1 MSCPH
6 LFPLGRAMLRT
17 SGNLPSSLTSIWLV
31 KTKRN
36 NRRAQKEE
44 INSISYKVMGKREQK
59 DQHLSKSHQN
69 NWPAAQI
76 KPARKRRS
84 SRRCLTVP
92 LSTVSGRLSPPS
104 LNCTPESKTEPVAP
118 AEQKS
123 SSAAIKSAPVDAP
136 KTTKVDFDDDW
147 ENDDLLKD
155 SFVLEMTPNPVS
167 LNVAQKPS
175 TAQPESCSSRM

>member
-1 MSCPH
+1 MPIYYFLRFFLNKKSKACSSWKRCAQISVRIAFLIYFEWMDPCKWHVTNPFVLAYTQKSLSYIVIFIFMSCPH

-84 SRRCLTVP
+84 FRRCLTVP
-92 LSTVSGRLSPPS
+92 LST
-104 LNCTPESKTEPVAP
+104 
-118 AEQKS
+118 
-123 SSAAIKSAPVDAP
+123 
-136 KTTKVDFDDDW
+136 
-147 ENDDLLKD
+147 
-155 SFVLEMTPNPVS
+155 
-167 LNVAQKPS
+167 
-175 TAQPESCSSRM
+175 